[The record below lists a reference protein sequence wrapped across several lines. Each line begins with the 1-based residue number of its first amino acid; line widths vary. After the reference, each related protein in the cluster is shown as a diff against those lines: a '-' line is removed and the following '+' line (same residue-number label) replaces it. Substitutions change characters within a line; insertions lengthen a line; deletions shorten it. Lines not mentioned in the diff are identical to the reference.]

1 MSIMAEKKLK
11 IVKEFGKND
20 KDTGSS
26 SVQIA
31 LLTSRITYLKEHFQK
46 HTKDNHSRMGLLKMV
61 AKRRKLLNYL
71 RKTDLEH
78 YKTLIQKLKLR
89 K

>member
-1 MSIMAEKKLK
+1 MSITADEKAK
-11 IVKEFGKND
+11 IIKEFGKNEH
-20 KDTGSS
+20 DTGSTE
-26 SVQIA
+26 VQVA
-31 LLTSRITYLKEHFQK
+31 LLTNRITYLKGHFQT

-71 RKTDLEH
+71 RKTDIEA
-78 YKTLIQKLKLR
+78 YKSLIQRLKLR